1 MNSGVTMSEKWRVGQ
16 IIDGQYEVLDIK
28 GGGMGVVFICF
39 DRTRGSQVALKTF
52 RDRFLFDERVV
63 RRFSDEAAI
72 WIRLGSHP
80 NIVRAFAVV
89 NIDFRPYI
97 VLEQVAT
104 DGLVAPDL
112 AGCIPPGGMD
122 IGRTVDYAMQFCE
135 GMIHAR
141 KAASDEEH
149 EFVHAD
155 IKPSN
160 IFIQPRGGEED
171 ILKISDFGLSR
182 SYDDSELLE
191 NWGSLAFMPP
201 ERFDGGAMDVRSDIY
216 SFGCVLYEM
225 IVGARPFVPESQSNQ
240 SSEREAYRRM
250 HERARPLRPGAARP
264 DCPEALE
271 AIVMECLAKEASDRI
286 PDFSALRD
294 RLAALPC
301 REGRAWDRPA
311 SASPRDSDEAV
322 SELERA
328 VALVNIGK
336 FREALPRFEAI
347 LADDADEDARY
358 IALCGR
364 GSALEGLGLAEE
376 AAAAFDSAIEM
387 FPGRAHAYVMRANI
401 DNNAGRPEDALR
413 LYDAALAIDR
423 DYTVGLYDR
432 GLCYERLGRLE
443 ESLDDFGRAIELGM
457 SEALTNRGG
466 VYRKLGLSAEALRDF
481 EAAIAQNPRN
491 AIALS
496 NAGSLYE
503 DSGQLDQAEA
513 MYALAVKI
521 NPDYL
526 IPRFFR
532 AELLAREGRFRE
544 AVADF
549 ENALAIDTTRTRTE
563 SELKYSI
570 TQDELDRIYPTIFHD
585 CAVACLNA
593 GDKAKARAYLRRFAE
608 VAAPLYEK
616 ELGPA
621 LRVLDALEREL
632 GN

>member
-1 MNSGVTMSEKWRVGQ
+1 MSEKWRIGQ
-16 IIDGQYEVLDIK
+16 IVDGRYEVLDIK
-28 GGGMGVVFICF
+28 GGGMGIVFICF
-39 DRTRGSQVALKTF
+39 DRTRGYSVALKTF

-97 VLEQVAT
+97 VLEQVA
-104 DGLVAPDL
+104 DSGHVSPDL

-122 IGRTVDYAMQFCE
+122 VGMAIDYAVQFCD

-141 KAASDEEH
+141 NVASDERH

-160 IFIQPRGGEED
+160 IFIQTRGGGGSV
-171 ILKISDFGLSR
+171 LKISDFGLSR

-191 NWGSLAFMPP
+191 NWGSLAYMPP
-201 ERFDGGAMDVRSDIY
+201 ERLAGGRADVRSDIY

-225 IVGARPFVPESQSNQ
+225 VVGARPFASESRSNQ

-250 HERARPLRPGAARP
+250 RERAWPRRPGAARP
-264 DCPEALE
+264 DRPEALE

-286 PDFSALRD
+286 PDFSVLRE

-301 REGRAWDRPA
+301 REGRAWNRPA
-311 SASPRDSDEAV
+311 ADSPQCVGDAT

-328 VALVNIGK
+328 VALVNIGR

-347 LADDADEDARY
+347 LAAFADEDARY

-376 AAAAFDSAIEM
+376 AAATFDSAIGL
-387 FPGRAHAYVMRANI
+387 FPRRSHAYVMRANI
-401 DNNAGRPEDALR
+401 DNDAGRPGDALR

-466 VYRKLGLSAEALRDF
+466 VYRKLGLNAEALRDF

-513 MYALAVKI
+513 MYALALKI

-549 ENALAIDTTRTRTE
+549 EDALAIDTARMRME
-563 SELKYSI
+563 SELKYSV

-593 GDKAKARAYLRRFAE
+593 GDKSKARAYLRRFAE
-608 VAAPLYEK
+608 AAAPLYEE